1 MWVVCVML
9 AAGGVGAAPTAHV
22 RGADGE
28 WREVPVEQAEGRVTV
43 RLAPADGPGGRATL
57 VVNKPAWMRLDDD
70 APPLLLTVALGEE
83 GIAVNGELDLGVVD
97 ADAPPLTVRVADE
110 RNPVDPASFRLA
122 LSGAPGPAQVT
133 ARAGPPERTG
143 EFVVELPRLAPGSY
157 RGEFVVTDMSP
168 QGNALRVPV
177 RLAVFGIAV
186 AEDLSRVTCSTGAAA
201 FRLDRSPKLPIVVEG
216 GGQQLYITG
225 QPPGAL
231 LYPREITGAEL
242 IVDTPERKVCRVVA
256 AEVGTHDGRPVDE
269 PGRFEFDLEV
279 RSDLPC
285 LIVRSRCFNETRD
298 GETYAFWG
306 WPGGAGFHT
315 PDGEQEWSM
324 TYRDIGKVGWVFL
337 PSAAPDSPGLGW
349 ISPLKFGESRF
360 GTMLLYTEP
369 TRIPTRRGEAVEM
382 DFALM
387 PAMSAE
393 EVAEVAERL
402 EGLGVWDGEE

>member
-1 MWVVCVML
+1 MWVVWAL
-9 AAGGVGAAPTAHV
+9 LGAGGACAAPSAHM

-28 WREVPVEQAEGRVTV
+28 WQEVPVEQAQGRVTV
-43 RLAPADGPGGRATL
+43 RLAPADTPGGATT
-57 VVNKPAWMRLDDD
+57 VVMNKPAWMRLDDD

-97 ADAPPLTVRVADE
+97 AEAPPLVVRVADE
-110 RNPVDPASFRLA
+110 RNPVDPASFRLTVG
-122 LSGAPGPAQVT
+122 GAPGAAEVT

-143 EFVVELPRLAPGSY
+143 EFMVKLPRLAPGTY
-157 RGEFVVTDMSP
+157 RGELVVRDMSP

-177 RLAVFGIAV
+177 RVAVFGIAV
-186 AEDLSRVTCSTGAAA
+186 AEDLSRVTCSTGTAA

-216 GGQQLYITG
+216 VGQQLYVTG

-231 LYPREITGAEL
+231 LYPREITAAEL
-242 IVDTPERKVCRVVA
+242 IVDTPGRKVCRVVA
-256 AEVGTHDGRPVDE
+256 AEVGTHDGKPVE
-269 PGRFEFDLEV
+269 EQGRFEFDLEV

-298 GETYAFWG
+298 GETYVFWG

-315 PDGEQEWSM
+315 SAGAREWSM
-324 TYRDIGKVGWVFL
+324 KYQDVGKVGWVFL
-337 PSAAPDSPGLGW
+337 PNADPARPGLGW
-349 ISPLKFGESRF
+349 MSPLKFGESRF
-360 GTMLLYTEP
+360 GTMLLYTDP
-369 TRIPTRRGEAVEM
+369 TRVPTQRGEAVRM

-393 EVAEVAERL
+393 EVAGVAERL
-402 EGLGVWDGEE
+402 EELGVWEGED